1 VAPVRVL
8 ATLCER
14 LCEPFKIPPPIYRR
28 RVDFFTKSRSF
39 DIRRATTLLRYS
51 PAVGIREGVRRT
63 ADWYR
68 KQGLL

>member
-1 VAPVRVL
+1 V
-8 ATLCER
+8 
-14 LCEPFKIPPPIYRR
+14 CEPFHISPPIYRR

-39 DIRRATTLLRYS
+39 DIRRATTLLGFS

-68 KQGLL
+68 KKGLL